1 MRCAGIHGGGY
12 QTGAGSVYCNAC
24 LVLSSSLRVVVVT
37 FNYRLNIFGF
47 MGSSELSSRTSGGGS
62 GNYGIQDQRAAM
74 AWVKANI
81 GAFGGNGNDIT
92 IFGESAG
99 GNSVINHLA
108 QPASFGLYQRAI
120 IESGVYNAGA
130 ESMSDAEKGYKLA
143 LASAGCSDLNCLL
156 ATDEKIIRT
165 KVLGAAAGLTDG
177 RWGGPVVDGVS
188 LTDTP
193 LGLIYKKRY
202 NNRVPVIVGSNSDEQ
217 AFFTLLNPTA
227 FPVGLTEAQFDAA
240 LGAGKPGGMPT
251 ATLAKL
257 KQVYD
262 PSVYPYPEG
271 PRLGSYSKWYWMYV
285 RWDTDRFPGLGPCSV
300 RWLDEQL
307 LAGGTPAVYSYLFAH
322 PAEAWAPQEPG
333 GTVFA
338 PHASELSFVFG
349 QPEPL
354 LSKKEAALAAKVAA
368 YWYSFAISPV
378 GDPNPTS
385 GQHVAWPKW
394 TPATDTVLRMEAA
407 DAGGMRTE
415 VGLRKAACDWEGA
428 GDPAFNRSSN
438 FLKTDDDTEGCDMF
452 VAATERAAAAASGI
466 QTEFGSIAEAQAA
479 LRERLSAADN
489 LLDDREFVVCLGP
502 GTHRVAGEPLL
513 FDEADS
519 PRGRGRV
526 VWRGSTDAPSVVT
539 GGVQVTG
546 WGPAAKYGPGAYQA
560 KVPAGA
566 ASLAAV
572 RQLWVQ
578 GVRANRTMM
587 ETAVDCGANCSTP
600 NASIQ
605 CAPGSPA
612 PHSCPDDA
620 PTCVGYEYN
629 VSWGHCEVCQ
639 CHSNNSLP
647 VFTPWVVKVGATP
660 TAAGFTTS
668 KPLPE
673 SWIGKKATRA
683 IEMAWPIVSDDDLFV
698 ALTSSPIVKC
708 VADDCRSST
717 TGSSRGARL
726 RRSSA
731 RTSPSPRRARCT
743 STRATPS
750 PSSRPP
756 CASRRRR
763 QRKIWRPASSGTTQM
778 RDSSTTCRRRARRRR
793 SWRMG
798 RGSRRR
804 KRC

>member
-1 MRCAGIHGGGY
+1 
-12 QTGAGSVYCNAC
+12 
-24 LVLSSSLRVVVVT
+24 VVT

-47 MGSSELSSRTSGGGS
+47 MGSSELSSRTSGAGS
-62 GNYGIQDQRAAM
+62 GNFGIMDQRAAIM
-74 AWVKANI
+74 WVKANI

-120 IESGVYNAGA
+120 IESGVYNWGAG
-130 ESMSDAEKGYKLA
+130 SMSDAEKGYKLA

-156 ATDEKIIRT
+156 ATDGKTIRT

-193 LGLIYKKRY
+193 LGLIYAKRY

-217 AFFTLLNPTA
+217 AFFTLQNRAA

-271 PRLGSYSKWYWMYV
+271 PRLGSYSKWYWMFV

-368 YWYSFAISPV
+368 YWYSFAMSGPR

-407 DAGGMRTE
+407 DAGGMRAE
-415 VGLRKAACDWEGA
+415 VGLRKAACDWQVA
-428 GDPAFNRSSN
+428 GDPAFNHSSS
-438 FLKTDDDTEGCDMF
+438 FLKTDDDVEDCDMF
-452 VAATERAAAAASGI
+452 VAATGERSEAAARGS

-479 LRERLSAADN
+479 LRERLSAAGN
-489 LLDDREFVVCLGP
+489 LLDDRELVVCLGP
-502 GTHRVAGEPLL
+502 GTHRVAGKPLL

-539 GGVQVTG
+539 GGVQVKG
-546 WGPAAKYGPGAYQA
+546 WFPAAKYGPGAYQA

-566 ASLAAV
+566 ASLATV
-572 RQLWVQ
+572 RKLWVQ
-578 GVRANRTMM
+578 GVRANRTMR

-600 NASIQ
+600 NATIQ

-647 VFTPWVVKVGATP
+647 VFTPWVVKDGATP

-698 ALTSSPIVKC
+698 ALAASPIVNVSLM
-708 VADDCRSST
+708 VAGHQQLDRAAVHDCGDRRHERHPRLAVRAAPLHAPRQVPLP
-717 TGSSRGARL
+717 GPRAHRGGTARE
-726 RRSSA
+726 R
-731 RTSPSPRRARCT
+731 
-743 STRATPS
+743 
-750 PSSRPP
+750 
-756 CASRRRR
+756 
-763 QRKIWRPASSGTTQM
+763 SGTRRVLARSRCGTPLLRAGGGPDGGAAGGWGVD
-778 RDSSTTCRRRARRRR
+778 RDGGSAADVQQDQLAQLGECGLQPFDVDAAQL
-793 SWRMG
+793 G
-798 RGSRRR
+798 RWLRG
-804 KRC
+804 

>member
-1 MRCAGIHGGGY
+1 MG
-12 QTGAGSVYCNAC
+12 
-24 LVLSSSLRVVVVT
+24 SSSLRVVVVT

-47 MGSSELSSRTSGGGS
+47 MGSSELSSRTSGAGS
-62 GNYGIQDQRAAM
+62 GNFGIMDQRAAIM
-74 AWVKANI
+74 WVKANI

-120 IESGVYNAGA
+120 IESGVYNWGAG
-130 ESMSDAEKGYKLA
+130 SMSDAEKGYKLA

-156 ATDEKIIRT
+156 ATDGKTIRT

-193 LGLIYKKRY
+193 LGLIYAKRY

-217 AFFTLLNPTA
+217 AFFTLQNRAA

-271 PRLGSYSKWYWMYV
+271 PRLGSYSKWYWMFV

-368 YWYSFAISPV
+368 YWYSFAMSGPR

-407 DAGGMRTE
+407 DAGGMRAE
-415 VGLRKAACDWEGA
+415 VGLRKAACDWQVA
-428 GDPAFNRSSN
+428 GDPAFNHSSS
-438 FLKTDDDTEGCDMF
+438 FLKTDDVEECDML
-452 VAATERAAAAASGI
+452 VAATGERSEAAARGS
-466 QTEFGSIAEAQAA
+466 QFGSIAEAQAA
-479 LRERLSAADN
+479 LRERLSAAGN
-489 LLDDREFVVCLGP
+489 LLDDRELVVCLGP
-502 GTHRVAGEPLL
+502 GTHRVAGKPLL

-539 GGVQVTG
+539 GGVQVKG
-546 WGPAAKYGPGAYQA
+546 WEPAAKYGPGAYQA

-566 ASLAAV
+566 ASLATV

-578 GVRANRTMM
+578 GVRANRTMR

-600 NASIQ
+600 NATIQ

-629 VSWGHCEVCQ
+629 VSWGHCEICQ
-639 CHSNNSLP
+639 CESNNSLP
-647 VFTPWVVKVGATP
+647 VFTPWVVKDGATP

-683 IEMAWPIVSDDDLFV
+683 IEMAWPIVSV
-698 ALTSSPIVKC
+698 AIPVRFCRAASSTNLANRKC
-708 VADDCRSST
+708 VAGNRRSSP
-717 TGSSRGARL
+717 TGSSRAARL

-763 QRKIWRPASSGTTQM
+763 QRKIWHPASSGTIQM
-778 RDSSTTCRRRARRRR
+778 RGSSTTCRLRARRRR